1 MNGGKSQETLPLP
14 SARRITLRDVAR
26 EAGVSHVTVSR
37 ALRNDPTIS
46 AARRQGI
53 RRLADEMG
61 YRPDP
66 ALAALAAYRFANQ
79 RHKIQS
85 ALGWVN
91 HWEQPERLR
100 VYREFDNY
108 WHGANRAAER
118 LGYHLDDLRW
128 TREMSARRFEKILL
142 TRNVRGVLIP
152 PHRNPP
158 DWGEFDWGK
167 FSIVRFGLSV
177 REPDSHLVTSDQ
189 LRATVM
195 AIQKI
200 SSYGYQRI
208 GMAVGAELDA
218 NIGGNYTGGFFAAQ
232 KLFKQERALSL
243 LLIDSEL
250 APEEK
255 ESPAVTAK
263 LKRSLGAW
271 MAKHKLDAIL
281 TTDPRVPALICDL
294 GYRIPQDVA
303 VAGTS
308 ISDVPADAGI
318 NQNGEMIGRVAVETL
333 VSQINLNERGEPVA
347 PCRILVESAW
357 QDGKTLPRKITS
369 KSK

>member
-1 MNGGKSQETLPLP
+1 MNGGPVKEALLP
-14 SARRITLRDVAR
+14 SPPLRITLRDVAR

-46 AARRQGI
+46 DARRREIKQ
-53 RRLADEMG
+53 LAAKMG

-79 RHKIQS
+79 SHRIQS

-91 HWEQPERLR
+91 HWEQPEQLR
-100 VYREFDNY
+100 GYREFDNY
-108 WHGANRAAER
+108 WHGAIQAAEN

-128 TREMSARRFEKILL
+128 TQDISARRFEKILT

-152 PHRNPP
+152 PHRKPP
-158 DWGEFDWGK
+158 DWGELDWRK
-167 FSIVRFGLSV
+167 FSVVRFGLSV

-200 SSYGYQRI
+200 SSYGYRRI
-208 GMAVGAELDA
+208 GMVVGAELDR

-232 KLFKQERALSL
+232 KLFKQDSALSL
-243 LLIDSEL
+243 LLVDSEA
-250 APEEK
+250 APHEE
-255 ESPAVTAK
+255 ESPKTTAR
-263 LKRSLGAW
+263 LKNSLSVWLARN
-271 MAKHKLDAIL
+271 KLDALL
-281 TTDPRVPALICDL
+281 TADPRVPGLICEL
-294 GYRIPQDVA
+294 GYRIPQDIA

-308 ISDVPADAGI
+308 ISDIPVDAGI
-318 NQNGEMIGRVAVETL
+318 NQNGEMIGRIAVQTL

-347 PCRILVESAW
+347 PCRILIESSW
-357 QDGKTLPRKITS
+357 QDGKSLPCKPIA
-369 KSK
+369 KP